1 MIIPVR
7 CYSCGKVV
15 GNKWTLYEEYTKTD
29 NMSNEAALDL
39 LELRKYC
46 CRRMI
51 LSHVN
56 LIDRQLLYS
65 ESINKKIK
73 V

>member
-1 MIIPVR
+1 MIIPIR

-15 GNKWTLYEEYTKTD
+15 GNKWTLYEKYTKID
-29 NMSNEAALDL
+29 NMSNEVALDL
-39 LELRKYC
+39 LDLKKYC
-46 CRRMI
+46 CRRMV

-65 ESINKKIK
+65 NKKLK
-73 V
+73 N